1 MSLNK
6 TTEQCIKKPLR
17 SILTI
22 KNMTSKKILLENL
35 YKKFSNCTQCPL
47 GNLGRNNI
55 VFGSGNPD
63 SRIMLVGEGP
73 GEQEDL
79 TGQPFIGK
87 SGQLLTKL
95 LAIAGIDRN
104 SIFISNVVKCRPPE
118 NRKPAPIEIKTCTNL
133 LLFEQ
138 IKIINPLV
146 IGTLGATSL
155 EGFCTRPV
163 KITKERGVKIPWNN
177 IPLVPTFHPAYLLR
191 NPSSVGLFVEDL
203 IQIENLS
210 RGRLP

>member
-1 MSLNK
+1 MPLNK
-6 TTEQCIKKPLR
+6 TRERFFYKPLPG
-17 SILTI
+17 ILTA
-22 KNMTSKKILLENL
+22 KNMTSKKTLLENL
-35 YKKFSNCTQCPL
+35 YKKFLNCTQCPL

-63 SRIMLVGEGP
+63 SHIMLIGEGP
-73 GEQEDL
+73 GEQEDR
-79 TGQPFIGK
+79 TGKPFIGR

-104 SIFISNVVKCRPPE
+104 SIFISNIVKCRPPE
-118 NRKPAPIEIKTCTNL
+118 NRKPTPIEIATCTNL

-146 IGTLGATSL
+146 IGTLGATAL

-163 KITKERGVKIPWNN
+163 KITKERGLKILWNN
-177 IPLVPTFHPAYLLR
+177 IPLIPTFHPAYLLR
-191 NPSSVGLFVEDL
+191 NPSSVGLFVDDL

-210 RGRLP
+210 RSLLP